1 MLPSQFAVKFPMKFV
16 SRFLELVMSQSS
28 GKNAIVY
35 LIMYALNCKK
45 ENVRS
50 LRDQFRKMW
59 TQILL
64 VVLVGIGVVAI
75 GTLGT

>member
-1 MLPSQFAVKFPMKFV
+1 MLLSQFAVKFPMKFV
-16 SRFLELVMSQSS
+16 SRSLKLVMSPSS
-28 GKNAIVY
+28 EKNAIVY